1 MSTGKTNI
9 QLVEEKLSDSLE
21 KNKNS
26 NKRIIGLKKKK
37 TDDDEKSINSA
48 EYSGEELKSK
58 KSEKMDNQ
66 NEVKPITLSKYAN
79 ERYTERLKERTLR
92 MEADK
97 IYNETERL
105 KKKYEEKNSYLHL
118 FDNNPQFQKML
129 KMVGKQLRYIF
140 IEGIFINLFSSLLY
154 FYITK
159 RREGLALTSFCLSIS
174 EISMCVLLFAGL
186 RLGLLNDPNLSKAF
200 RLFVIMES
208 LLLIISFIINIISIF
223 NYIYYFKRISE
234 LIIRIF
240 IYITILLMI
249 IIFIFTFKFCFN
261 LFVESILILVNKKT
275 EYSILM
281 LNDLNNKNEINFN
294 INLSTI
300 SNNATTEGLNNN
312 SANLFI
318 VDNNA
323 TSNNNKKDKYEEEQ
337 YRVFNYYNKFH
348 YSVTS
353 SRNKD
358 YGGHFKK

>member
-1 MSTGKTNI
+1 
-9 QLVEEKLSDSLE
+9 
-21 KNKNS
+21 
-26 NKRIIGLKKKK
+26 
-37 TDDDEKSINSA
+37 
-48 EYSGEELKSK
+48 
-58 KSEKMDNQ
+58 
-66 NEVKPITLSKYAN
+66 
-79 ERYTERLKERTLR
+79 
-92 MEADK
+92 
-97 IYNETERL
+97 
-105 KKKYEEKNSYLHL
+105 
-118 FDNNPQFQKML
+118 
-129 KMVGKQLRYIF
+129 
-140 IEGIFINLFSSLLY
+140 
-154 FYITK
+154 
-159 RREGLALTSFCLSIS
+159 
-174 EISMCVLLFAGL
+174 
-186 RLGLLNDPNLSKAF
+186 
-200 RLFVIMES
+200 
-208 LLLIISFIINIISIF
+208 
-223 NYIYYFKRISE
+223 
-234 LIIRIF
+234 
-240 IYITILLMI
+240 MI

>member
-1 MSTGKTNI
+1 MSTGETNI
-9 QLVEEKLSDSLE
+9 QLVEEKLSESSN

-26 NKRIIGLKKKK
+26 NKIIIGLKNKK

-66 NEVKPITLSKYAN
+66 NEVKPITLSKHSY

-92 MEADK
+92 MEADR

-105 KKKYEEKNSYLHL
+105 KKKYEEKNSYFHL

-129 KMVGKQLRYIF
+129 KIVGKQLIYIF
-140 IEGIFINLFSSLLY
+140 IEGILINLFSLLLY

-159 RREGLALTSFCLSIS
+159 RREGLALASFCLSIS
-174 EISMCVLLFAGL
+174 EISVCVLLFAGL
-186 RLGLLNDPNLSKAF
+186 RLGLLSDPNLSKAF

-223 NYIYYFKRISE
+223 NYIYYFKKISE

-240 IYITILLMI
+240 IYIAILLMI
-249 IIFIFTFKFCFN
+249 IIFIVTFKFCFN
-261 LFVESILILVNKKT
+261 LFVESILILLNLKT

-281 LNDLNNKNEINFN
+281 INELNHKNEINFN

-323 TSNNNKKDKYEEEQ
+323 TNNNKEDKNEEEQ
-337 YRVFNYYNKFH
+337 YRALNYYNKFH

-358 YGGHFKK
+358 YGGFKK